1 MENRIYKFMN
11 DALSPKNSEAGP
23 GALNTRL
30 QEQIDELTKE
40 NTKLNA
46 QLNRLQ
52 ITLDQS
58 ETMAIAMSNKS
69 IVKAKEKEKHEKY
82 MRTLLQYSPNTTLI
96 FDQDD
101 RLVCCTNVFMR
112 IAGVTDFETING
124 KLAQEVFKESESS
137 NSLPDILS
145 AFKAATEFGKTAVRN
160 VPFSF
165 FRDVVRNYTIYITPI
180 MDGTGRFEGSIVVL
194 HDVTEIKKAKD
205 AAEEASLA
213 KSSFLANTSHEI
225 RTPMN
230 AIMGMC
236 ELILREDLTPAVH
249 NYATGIKQA
258 SANLLSIIND
268 ILDFSK
274 IESGKMEIVSENYQL
289 ASLINDVI
297 NVVRTH
303 VTDKP
308 IQLLTFV
315 APELPSQ
322 VYGDEIRVRQ
332 IIVNLLSN
340 AVKYTKEGFVSFSI
354 ESGRQIDEETI
365 ELVITVQD
373 TGIGIK
379 EEDMNK
385 LFGDFTQA
393 NRTNNKGIEGT
404 GLGLSI
410 ARNLCQAMQGDIA
423 VSSVFGKGSTFTA
436 RLLQKKR
443 GETAL
448 VEINRFE
455 NVNVLLYEMRK
466 TRGQNFMLSLE
477 RMHVAGTWIQLQS
490 EFYENLLE
498 NPDKY
503 THIFVSHALLQ
514 SASKVLER
522 MGNKTKL
529 ISIVDYESQSPSLDL
544 RIRTI
549 QAPVHAIS
557 LSNLLN
563 DAIDSGSADGHYK
576 WNQHFIAPSAR
587 VLVVDDISTNLLVA
601 KGLMLPY
608 GMQIDTSSS
617 GMDAIKMIKKTRYDI
632 VFMDHMMPGMDGVE
646 TTEHVR
652 ALAKDDEYFGKLPII
667 ALTAN
672 AISGVKETFLGSGMS
687 DYLSKPI
694 EISKMEDI
702 LEKWLPAEKRQKYTK
717 LDSPP
722 KEADARIEIKGLDT
736 KRGISMTGGSLPDY
750 LNVLRTYC
758 RDGYV
763 KIDQIRETYHNKD
776 FRKLSIYVHAMRS
789 ASASIG
795 AQSLADMA
803 QNIEFAA
810 RNNDSDFVDRHTE
823 PFLAALEP
831 LLANIS
837 QAITLH
843 DPQTRGDTPIA
854 DPEELRKQLEKLK
867 QALDTMSIVDIDDA
881 IARLTGMAP
890 DQSTK
895 TVLDKISELIM
906 VADYEEAILLIDELQ

>member
-1 MENRIYKFMN
+1 MN
-11 DALSPKNSEAGP
+11 DATSPEKSEAGL
-23 GALNTRL
+23 GDLNTRL
-30 QEQIDELTKE
+30 LGQIDELTKK
-40 NTKLNA
+40 NTELNC
-46 QLNRLQ
+46 QLNSLQ

-58 ETMAIAMSNKS
+58 KTMAIAMSNES
-69 IVKAKEKEKHEKY
+69 IVKTKEKEKHEKY
-82 MRTLLQYSPNTTLI
+82 MRTLLKYSPNTTLI
-96 FDQDD
+96 FDQND

-124 KLAQEVFKESESS
+124 RLAQEVFKESESS

-145 AFKAATEFGKTAVRN
+145 AFKSATESGKTAVRN

-165 FRDVVRNYTIYITPI
+165 SRDTVRNYTIYVTPI
-180 MDGTGRFEGSIVVL
+180 MDESGRSEGSIVVC
-194 HDVTEIKKAKD
+194 HDVTEIQKARD

-289 ASLINDVI
+289 ASLIDDVI
-297 NVVRTH
+297 DVVRTH

-354 ESGRQIDEETI
+354 ENGRQIDDETI

-379 EEDMNK
+379 EEDMSK
-385 LFGDFTQA
+385 LFGDFIQG
-393 NRTNNKGIEGT
+393 NRTNDKGIERT

-423 VSSVFGKGSTFTA
+423 VSSVYGKGSTFTA
-436 RLLQKKR
+436 RLLQKRR

-455 NVNVLLYEMRK
+455 DVNVLLYEMRK
-466 TRGQNFMLSLE
+466 TPGQNFMLSLE
-477 RMHVAGTWIQLQS
+477 RMHVAGTWVQLQS
-490 EFYENLLE
+490 EFYESLLE

-549 QAPVHAIS
+549 QTPIHAIS

-563 DAIDSGSADGHYK
+563 DASDGSLAGGRYK
-576 WNQHFIAPSAR
+576 WSQHFVAPSAR

-608 GMQIDTSSS
+608 GMQIDTSLS
-617 GMDAIKMIKKTRYDI
+617 GMEAIKMIKKNRYDI

-667 ALTAN
+667 ALTAD
-672 AISGVKETFLGSGMS
+672 AVSGVKETFLGGGMS
-687 DYLSKPI
+687 DYLTKPI
-694 EISKMEDI
+694 EIFKMEDI

-717 LDSPP
+717 LDSPSQEP
-722 KEADARIEIKGLDT
+722 DARIEIKGLDT
-736 KRGISMTGGSLPDY
+736 QRGISMTGNSLSDY
-750 LNVLRTYC
+750 LDVLRSYC
-758 RDGYV
+758 KDGYV
-763 KIDQIRETYHNKD
+763 KIDQIRETCHNRD
-776 FRKLSIYVHAMRS
+776 FGKLSIHVHAMRS

-803 QNIEFAA
+803 QDIEFAA
-810 RNNDSDFVDRHTE
+810 RNNDADFVDRHTE
-823 PFLAALEP
+823 PFLAALDP

-843 DPQTRGDTPIA
+843 DSQARGDTPTV

-867 QALDTMSIVDIDDA
+867 QALDAMSIVDIDDA
-881 IARLTGMAP
+881 VAQLTRMAL

-895 TVLDKISELIM
+895 AALDKISELIM
-906 VADYEEAILLIDELQ
+906 VADYEEALVLIDELQ